1 MAADESPA
9 PIRAA
14 LLRKGLADSAQRA
27 ALARRLGVTESH
39 VLAIQHLASAGEL
52 TPGQLSTR
60 LQLSSGGAT
69 GLIHRMERAGH
80 VKRMSHPRDGRTA
93 VLCLTPEIQTD
104 IAKTLAPLVAELD
117 SLAQGLR
124 ESEAGVIGRFLRD
137 VAEAAE
143 CHATRLAA
151 DADADAQNALAVPVP
166 ALWA

>member
-1 MAADESPA
+1 
-9 PIRAA
+9 
-14 LLRKGLADSAQRA
+14 
-27 ALARRLGVTESH
+27 
-39 VLAIQHLASAGEL
+39 
-52 TPGQLSTR
+52 
-60 LQLSSGGAT
+60 
-69 GLIHRMERAGH
+69 
-80 VKRMSHPRDGRTA
+80 